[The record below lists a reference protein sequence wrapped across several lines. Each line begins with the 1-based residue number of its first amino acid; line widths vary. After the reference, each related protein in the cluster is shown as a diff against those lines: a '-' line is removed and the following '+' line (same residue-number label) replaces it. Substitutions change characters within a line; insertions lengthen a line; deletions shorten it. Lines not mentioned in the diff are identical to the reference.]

1 MGNLKNLHPFMHIIN
16 LATTSLSIDSSSEI
30 SELPSPEPNSSISFS
45 NLELWDIGIS
55 QMLAFAFFN
64 SMEEQRG
71 LISDFK
77 IVGAQ
82 LIIVYRMP
90 LLI

>member
-30 SELPSPEPNSSISFS
+30 SELLRQNQIRQYHFS

-64 SMEEQRG
+64 SMEEQEG
-71 LISDFK
+71 SYQISK
-77 IVGAQ
+77 
-82 LIIVYRMP
+82 
-90 LLI
+90 